1 MANDRENLQFGEEAR
16 AMKHLNLEL
25 ERLEQ
30 RIAPTT
36 LGLDLGVAVGVGV
49 GVNGDAS
56 GTYDGSDSG
65 SGSGSSG
72 SKSSKSS

>member
-1 MANDRENLQFGEEAR
+1 
-16 AMKHLNLEL
+16 MKHLNLEL

-49 GVNGDAS
+49 GANGGVNGS
-56 GTYDGSDSG
+56 EEYDGSGTCSG
-65 SGSGSSG
+65 HSK